1 MNDDDDDESD
11 EEEDNEN
18 YDYGFGNGDDDYSN
32 QIDKLHKIE
41 KDKNKYKNFQDLD
54 TVD

>member
-1 MNDDDDDESD
+1 MNDEDDEEGD
-11 EEEDNEN
+11 EEEVNFDEN
-18 YDYGFGNGDDDYSN
+18 FDFGNVDDDYSN

-41 KDKNKYKNFQDLD
+41 KDKNKYKHFQDLD